1 MINPEGIGSR
11 AGTSVSAAGDLN
23 GDGLADLLV
32 GAPSTATSAG
42 KTYVVFGKTGTE
54 AIIYSDLA
62 VGVGGF
68 VVVGASSSDLSGQ
81 SVSAAGDING
91 DGFADLIL
99 GVQAASPAGLTKAG
113 KSYVIFGGTQF
124 VPGANAVDFVG
135 TTGAETQT
143 GTTAAETFMAGDGA
157 DTLLGNGG
165 ADVMRGGKGNDT
177 LVVNTS
183 NITALSSV
191 MGAGGNTAQ
200 LAMADGG
207 TGFDTLRLASSAG
220 NLDLT
225 AVSNVDA
232 MSGSGTSR
240 ISSIERIDMATDTAA
255 NTLTLKSQ
263 DVNDMSGMN
272 LIRTGTTSA
281 DGNTWT
287 NVSGTALSATTKF
300 HQLVVDGDGTDAVT
314 LKTSIGAWTNAGTV
328 SNGSSNYVVWQNTST
343 NSQVLVKSGVTVN
356 SNVAPVVMDLNGDGQ
371 LSYSHSVM
379 DVNGDGYL
387 DKTAW
392 AAPQDGVL
400 VWDKY
405 HDGQVHDNSQY
416 AFTQYGGDTDL
427 KGLATAFDT
436 NHDGALNAQDAK
448 FAEFNVWQDL
458 DQDGVSQVG
467 EVRSLSEWGVTS
479 IHLVS
484 DGVQRTPAAGV
495 TEAGRTTASTSTGK
509 AMLVAD
515 AAFDFTSVLAQH
527 AITAPV
533 DVSGTGSNVL
543 KITLQDLLQDE
554 PSSSTP
560 SYDAFSATPTYVG
573 VAQLLPDP
581 YTYP

>member
-1 MINPEGIGSR
+1 
-11 AGTSVSAAGDLN
+11 
-23 GDGLADLLV
+23 
-32 GAPSTATSAG
+32 
-42 KTYVVFGKTGTE
+42 
-54 AIIYSDLA
+54 
-62 VGVGGF
+62 VGGF
-68 VVVGASSSDLSGQ
+68 VIVGASASDLSGQ

-99 GVQAASPAGLTKAG
+99 GVQAASPTGLTKAG

-124 VPGANAVDFVG
+124 VSSANPIDFIG

-157 DTLLGNGG
+157 DTLIGGGG
-165 ADVMRGGKGNDT
+165 ADVMNGGKGNDT
-177 LVVNTS
+177 LVVNAS
-183 NITALSSV
+183 NITALSSA

-200 LAMADGG
+200 LALADGG
-207 TGFDTLRLASSAG
+207 TGYDTLQLASGSG

-240 ISSIERIDMATDTAA
+240 ISSIERIDIATDTSA
-255 NTLTLKSQ
+255 NTLTLKAQ
-263 DVNDMSGMN
+263 DVNDMAGMN
-272 LIRTGTTSA
+272 LIYTTTVSA

-287 NVSGTALSATTKF
+287 NVSGTALSATTQF
-300 HQLVVDGDGTDAVT
+300 HQLVVDGDGTDTVT
-314 LKTSIGAWTNAGTV
+314 LKTSIGSWTNAGTV
-328 SNGSSNYVVWQNTST
+328 NNGSSNYVVWQNTGT
-343 NSQVLVKSGVTVN
+343 NSQVLVKSGVTV
-356 SNVAPVVMDLNGDGQ
+356 SANVAPVVLDLNGDGQ
-371 LSYSHSVM
+371 LSYSHSVI

-387 DKTAW
+387 DSTAW

-400 VWDKY
+400 VWDKF

-427 KGLATAFDT
+427 KGLAAAFDT

-448 FAEFNVWQDL
+448 FAEFKVWQDL
-458 DQDGVSQVG
+458 NQDGVSQAG
-467 EVRSLSEWGVTS
+467 EVRSLTDWGVTS
-479 IHLVS
+479 LNLVS

-495 TEAGRTTASTSTGK
+495 TEAGRTTATTTTGK

-515 AAFDFTSVLAQH
+515 AAFDFSSFSAHH
-527 AITAPV
+527 ANTAPS

-543 KITLQDLLQDE
+543 EINIQDVLQVE
-554 PSSSTP
+554 SSNTIESFGFYT
-560 SYDAFSATPTYVG
+560 AAAVATTYSSVSP
-573 VAQLLPDP
+573 LLPDLYAHP
-581 YTYP
+581 